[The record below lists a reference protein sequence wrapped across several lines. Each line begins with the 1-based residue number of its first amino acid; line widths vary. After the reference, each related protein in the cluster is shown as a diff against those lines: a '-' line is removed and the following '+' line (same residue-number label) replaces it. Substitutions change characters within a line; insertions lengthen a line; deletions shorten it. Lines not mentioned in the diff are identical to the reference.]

1 MADLKLSAVSRSQ
14 GNNAALKSGQIET
27 PGISLEWI
35 EIDPLVSA
43 FRRMVRATEFDV
55 CEMAITTYL
64 CAKEHGKPFTAL
76 PIPLV
81 RDFHH
86 SAIHVLHGGP
96 VVGPKDLEGTRVG
109 VNRGYTVTTG
119 VWARGIL
126 HEQYGVDLG
135 SIEWVLS
142 GDEHVAEYRAP
153 SNVTGVEEGEQL
165 IDMLRTGELSAVIGV
180 TSDDPDIVPLIPT
193 AEEAAFAALETDGLY
208 PINHIVVVRD
218 QLLHEHPDLG
228 VRLFEAFA
236 ASKRTYVDDLIA
248 GRIDRPTRTDRAH
261 IRVMNILGTKDPLP
275 YGLRPNLPTLERILR
290 HAKDQHILTGSP
302 VIDELF
308 ARGTTEL
315 VG

>member
-1 MADLKLSAVSRSQ
+1 MADLRLSAVSRSQ
-14 GNNAALKSGQIET
+14 GNNVALKSGQIEL

-35 EIDPLVSA
+35 EIDPLVAA

-96 VVGPKDLEGTRVG
+96 VAGPKDLEGTRVG
-109 VNRGYTVTTG
+109 INRGYTVTTG

-153 SNVTGVEEGEQL
+153 ANVTRVEEGEQL
-165 IDMLRTGELSAVIGV
+165 IGLLRTGDLSAVIGV
-180 TSDDPDIVPLIPT
+180 TSDDPDVVPLIPA

-208 PINHIVVVRD
+208 PINHVVVVRD
-218 QLLHEHPDLG
+218 ELLSEHPDLG
-228 VRLFEAFA
+228 ARLFEAFA
-236 ASKRTYVDDLIA
+236 ASKRTYVDDLRA
-248 GRIDRPTRTDRAH
+248 GRIDRPTRIDRAH
-261 IRVMNILGTKDPLP
+261 IRVMDVLGTEDPLP
-275 YGLRPNLPTLERILR
+275 YGVRPNLPTLERILR
-290 HAKDQHILTGSP
+290 HAKDQHILTKTP
-302 VIDELF
+302 ALDEVF
-308 ARGTTEL
+308 ARGTMEL